1 MNYEQY
7 FNYLRQDDYIFRG
20 SVEKNAFSAKITLLL
35 MKIQFRVL
43 MSYYKSS
50 RRKKIVFYT

>member
-20 SVEKNAFSAKITLLL
+20 SVEKNAFSAKIT
-35 MKIQFRVL
+35 
-43 MSYYKSS
+43 
-50 RRKKIVFYT
+50 